1 MLKLTAEAASKEG
14 DASKKDEKGKEAS
27 SDKKPA
33 DKKPAEKKPAEK
45 KINNMLLLV
54 GLGNPGPNS
63 ENNRHNIGFK
73 IIDAINSHFKLSK
86 QKPKFKGLLTTGN
99 IESKKVYAIK
109 PFTFMNNSGTAIK
122 ELIDYFKIDAKNV
135 IVFHDDLD
143 IDFGKVKA
151 KVGGTSAGH
160 NGIKSIDKFIG
171 TDYSRVRVGIGHPK
185 GKRRVNSHV
194 LEDFKDD
201 EEEKI
206 KEITES
212 IVKLVPTLID
222 KKIDLFSSKVNQNL
236 NGI

>member
-1 MLKLTAEAASKEG
+1 
-14 DASKKDEKGKEAS
+14 
-27 SDKKPA
+27 
-33 DKKPAEKKPAEK
+33 
-45 KINNMLLLV
+45 MLLFV
-54 GLGNPGPNS
+54 GLGNPTPDS
-63 ENNRHNIGFK
+63 ENNRHNVGFK
-73 IIDAINSHFKLSK
+73 IIDSINKKFNLSK

-109 PFTFMNNSGTAIK
+109 PLTFMNNSGTAIK

-171 TDYSRVRVGIGHPK
+171 TEYSRVRVGIGHPK
-185 GKRRVNSHV
+185 DKRTVNNHV
-194 LEDFKDD
+194 LEDFKED
-201 EEEKI
+201 EEEKLR
-206 KEITES
+206 EITES
-212 IVKLVPTLID
+212 IVKLIPTLID

-236 NGI
+236 NGF